1 MVPIHLKGSKAIYW
15 IFVTVLF
22 FPTFIL
28 GLQSNGDIFETNF
41 FQSIAYFL
49 SVYVIVLTLL
59 GHLFHKNYLSIF
71 FGCHDRCDR
80 SIPKLH
86 HIIPICG
93 RCTGI
98 YFGFILSI
106 GLSYLNLPF
115 YFYIPLSIPLIIDGF
130 IQLKGI
136 ESNVIRRLVT
146 GLLFGP
152 AMVSIFGLYN
162 ASIVFLV
169 EQLLKMI
176 K

>member
-1 MVPIHLKGSKAIYW
+1 MVHLLKKSKAIYW
-15 IFVTVLF
+15 IFITVLF

-28 GLQSNGDIFETNF
+28 SFYSNGDIFDTNF
-41 FQSIAYFL
+41 FQIIAYFL
-49 SVYVIVLTLL
+49 SIYVIVLTIL
-59 GHLFHKNYLSIF
+59 GHLFKKNYLSIF

-86 HIIPICG
+86 RIIPVCG

-106 GLSYLNLPF
+106 GLSFLNLPF
-115 YFYIPLSIPLIIDGF
+115 YYYLPLSIPLIVDGV

-136 ESNVIRRLVT
+136 ESTATRRLLT
-146 GLLFGP
+146 GVLFGP
-152 AMVSIFGLYN
+152 AMVALFGFYN

-169 EQLLKMI
+169 EQCLRI
-176 K
+176 IT